1 MHARFRWG
9 LSIRPLLSLAILSL
23 SIPAF
28 GQFGEAKGNLY
39 GRTVDEHGTGL
50 PGVSVVL
57 SGNGARQDTVTDSD
71 GRFRF
76 LNLAPAPYVVTLSLS
91 GFATVNQENV
101 AVNVGQNTEITVPM
115 RVSAVQETVTVRAV
129 TPLIDTRKVQTGAT
143 MSTEELKEIPTAR
156 DPWVLLQSVGGV
168 QIDRINV
175 AGSESGQQSNFVSRG
190 SIAGTFTMDGVN
202 LTDVSTTGASNIYY
216 DFDSFQEVQ
225 VITGGS
231 DVSVQGS
238 GPHLNM
244 VTRRGTNDVHGSGRI
259 YVVDKAFQS
268 DNTPSELK
276 NQNAEGVP
284 AGAGNHIDSVQD
296 YGAELG
302 GPLWVDRMWLWG
314 AYGRNQI
321 NLVTV
326 GGTTDKTTLENF
338 NAKLDF
344 QLFPDNAFTAWYQR
358 SNKIKFGRNAGPDHP
373 QETTWD
379 QTLPQNTWKFEDS
392 QTFSA
397 NVFSSAMFSGQNGTF
412 ILAPEGGNQ
421 QVFRD
426 ANGIWHNSYEYF
438 QQSEPQRQAKADTS
452 VFFKTG
458 SLDHELKFGFQ
469 YLWAAVHSGSAWP
482 GGTAN
487 GLASATYGDLIDCGT
502 GIPCAVITR
511 PSSKNIETT
520 FYSAFLSDTLTADR
534 LTVNAGVR
542 WDRQYGVNDASS
554 IGANASFQDILP
566 AVNYAGAGKAFTWED
581 FSPRVGVTYA
591 LGNDRRT
598 ILKASYAHFVDNLN
612 TPLVGR
618 TNPLGGVAY
627 AYYSWNDANGDNLV
641 SPGEVD
647 TSPSGLQFPR
657 GYDPANPGA
666 VGSTPN
672 GIAHN
677 LKAPRTDEIVVGV
690 DHALLPSLALGLQY
704 TYRKYTDT
712 LYEAP
717 YYASTGR
724 ILNSGDY
731 VQYDTLA
738 GTTPDGHAFNIPLYE
753 IDPAVLAANGGF
765 APGGTFVYNRPD
777 FNESYHGIELSLN
790 KQLAD
795 HWMARGTFTYQINKQ
810 HLGSG
815 ACADPNLL
823 VNDTSTIQANYGG
836 SGCRNGDEVAI
847 QSTGSGSKD
856 SVFLNSK
863 WQFNV
868 NFLYQLPLGFN
879 TAANFF
885 GRQGYPIV
893 WFTQATGPDDGL
905 TRNIQL
911 EPTNNA
917 RYKDVY
923 NLDLRVEKEITIK
936 PGISATIS
944 ADLFNALNSAAVL
957 QRYNETDIDNVSK
970 IKEIQ
975 SPRIWRFGL
984 RVAF

>member
-1 MHARFRWG
+1 MEESH
-9 LSIRPLLSLAILSL
+9 
-23 SIPAF
+23 
-28 GQFGEAKGNLY
+28 
-39 GRTVDEHGTGL
+39 GRVD
-50 PGVSVVL
+50 
-57 SGNGARQDTVTDSD
+57 
-71 GRFRF
+71 
-76 LNLAPAPYVVTLSLS
+76 
-91 GFATVNQENV
+91 
-101 AVNVGQNTEITVPM
+101 
-115 RVSAVQETVTVRAV
+115 
-129 TPLIDTRKVQTGAT
+129 
-143 MSTEELKEIPTAR
+143 
-156 DPWVLLQSVGGV
+156 
-168 QIDRINV
+168 DR
-175 AGSESGQQSNFVSRG
+175 
-190 SIAGTFTMDGVN
+190 
-202 LTDVSTTGASNIYY
+202 ASNIYF

-302 GPLWVDRMWLWG
+302 GPLWVDRLWLWG
-314 AYGRNQI
+314 AYGRDQI

-338 NAKLDF
+338 NAKIDF

-379 QTLPQNTWKFEDS
+379 QTLPQNTWKFEDA

-438 QQSEPQRQAKADTS
+438 QQSEPQRQVKADTS

-469 YLWAAVHSGSAWP
+469 YLWAAVHSGSVWP
-482 GGTAN
+482 GGAAN
-487 GLASATYGDLIDCGT
+487 GLAAATYGDLIDCGT

-511 PSSKNIETT
+511 SSSKNIETT

-581 FSPRVGVTYA
+581 FSPRLGVTYA
-591 LGNDRRT
+591 LGNDRMT
-598 ILKASYAHFVDNLN
+598 ILKASYARFVDNLN

-641 SPGEVD
+641 QPGEVD
-647 TSPSGLQFPR
+647 TAGLQFPR
-657 GYDPANPGA
+657 GYDPANPAA
-666 VGSTPN
+666 VGSSPN

-704 TYRKYTDT
+704 TYRKYKDT

-717 YYASTGR
+717 YYASTGDSEFR
-724 ILNSGDY
+724 GL
-731 VQYDTLA
+731 
-738 GTTPDGHAFNIPLYE
+738 
-753 IDPAVLAANGGF
+753 
-765 APGGTFVYNRPD
+765 RPVR
-777 FNESYHGIELSLN
+777 H
-790 KQLAD
+790 
-795 HWMARGTFTYQINKQ
+795 ARGDDAGRPCLQ
-810 HLGSG
+810 HSALRDRSGSARRQRRFRAG
-815 ACADPNLL
+815 RHVRVQPSGLQRELPRCRAVVEQAARGPLDGPGHVHLPDQQAAPRFGSLCRPESPRQRHEHDPGELRGVGL
-823 VNDTSTIQANYGG
+823 PQRGRGG
-836 SGCRNGDEVAI
+836 HP
-847 QSTGSGSKD
+847 STGSGSKD

-868 NFLYQLPLGFN
+868 NVLYQLPLGFN
-879 TAANFF
+879 TAANLF

-893 WFTQATGPDDGL
+893 WFTQVTGPDDLL

-911 EPTNNA
+911 EPVNKA

-936 PGISATIS
+936 PGISATVS
-944 ADLFNALNSAAVL
+944 ADLFNAFNSAAIL